1 MQELLKLEEAAHVY
15 LEDASEEN
23 EKKMLHIEAII
34 QSMKLLFMVNHLKM
48 DRLIQDICR

>member
-23 EKKMLHIEAII
+23 EKKMMNELLQAII
-34 QSMKLLFMVNHLKM
+34 HDNEIIRVASKT
-48 DRLIQDICR
+48 RL